1 MIIEKLP
8 QLKNLSSSE
17 KLLLVGEL
25 WDDLA
30 SHPSEIPVSRDI
42 LEELDRRIEEYEKS
56 PDSVTTWEEAKSRI
70 LASRK

>member
-8 QLKNLSSSE
+8 QINGLSSSE

-25 WDDLA
+25 WNDLA
-30 SHPSEIPVSRDI
+30 SRPSEIPVSRDI
-42 LEELDRRIEEYEKS
+42 LEELDRRIEEYEKN

-70 LASRK
+70 LA